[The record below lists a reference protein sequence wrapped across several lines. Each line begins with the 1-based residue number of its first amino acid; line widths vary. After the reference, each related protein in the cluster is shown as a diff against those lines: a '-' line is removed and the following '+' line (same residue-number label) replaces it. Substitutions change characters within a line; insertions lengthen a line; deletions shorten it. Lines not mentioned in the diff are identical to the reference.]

1 MDESIFKKPLSYKN
15 DFEIIKK
22 LGAGAFGE
30 VFQVRYKKN
39 GKIYAIKVYERAKE
53 NKTSP

>member
-30 VFQVRYKKN
+30 VFQVRYKKM
-39 GKIYAIKVYERAKE
+39 AKFMQ
-53 NKTSP
+53 